1 MVNGIMKAYNCPTTQ
16 VENCKVSYMLM
27 QNVSGAG
34 FQGIHE
40 STNGNEIE
48 IN

>member
-1 MVNGIMKAYNCPTTQ
+1 MKAYNCPTTQ

-27 QNVSGAG
+27 QNVSGG
-34 FQGIHE
+34 NLQGIHE
-40 STNGNEIE
+40 GPVQDPIE